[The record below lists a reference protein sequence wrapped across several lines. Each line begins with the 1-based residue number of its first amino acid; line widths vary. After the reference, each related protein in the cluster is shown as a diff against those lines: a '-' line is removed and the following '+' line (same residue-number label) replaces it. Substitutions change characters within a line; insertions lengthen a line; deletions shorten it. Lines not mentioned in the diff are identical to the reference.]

1 MIKDDATCLAQREQ
15 SSEPSA
21 TTVNHASGTSETTGG
36 MLSTQVK
43 LKPYK
48 NQ

>member
-1 MIKDDATCLAQREQ
+1 MLKGDVTCLAQRERP
-15 SSEPSA
+15 SEPSA